1 LADNLTVPT
10 TILRFSHWYSKL
22 VSIISVRFLGRQ
34 RFIEETHASECTTQ
48 KVIDLDKY
56 IEIFISSHVAVTLLS
71 YCVPIAPPTTL
82 VHLIDVWG
90 SINHAQ
96 LLHGMP

>member
-1 LADNLTVPT
+1 M
-10 TILRFSHWYSKL
+10 LRFSHWYSKL

-56 IEIFISSHVAVTLLS
+56 IEIFIYSHVAVTLLS
-71 YCVPIAPPTTL
+71 YCVPIAL